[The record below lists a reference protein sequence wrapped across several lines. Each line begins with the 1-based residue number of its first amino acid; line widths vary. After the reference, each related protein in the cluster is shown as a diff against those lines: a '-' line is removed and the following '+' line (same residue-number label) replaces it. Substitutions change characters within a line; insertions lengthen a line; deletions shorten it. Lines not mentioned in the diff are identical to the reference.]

1 MKKEKYNESAYK
13 VLGVSQIPNTISSC
27 IWNFHGQTGPDFVIL
42 KQSYQPPVPCHF
54 TILP

>member
-27 IWNFHGQTGPDFVIL
+27 IWNFHGQTLIFKRSEYFPEYIFFRITL
-42 KQSYQPPVPCHF
+42 W
-54 TILP
+54 